1 MKTTTINHINT
12 EDPTIV
18 LCDDGTGPSHPLSN
32 IDLRYLQMDDD
43 PHTLS
48 EAETIAKYAPET
60 NFAEMFAKAFDPN
73 TPADPNTNITK
84 LSESASIIN
93 LKDFIGPKGDK
104 GDKGDPG
111 PRGPKGDRGPA
122 GEAGSSGEAGPKG
135 DRGPIGPKGPKGDR
149 GPKGEEGAQ
158 GPRGPKGEK
167 GDVGPIGPKGQDG
180 RDGLPGP
187 KGEQGPKGDRGDIG
201 PRGLPGQGGGVGP
214 QGPIGPEGPQGP
226 QGFPGERGPMGPKGE
241 PGPKGEKGDTGDT
254 GPEGPQGPPG
264 GFGEPGPQGDPGPI
278 GPMGPQGMQG
288 LPGPQGER
296 GPAGPAGPAGPMGP
310 MGPMG
315 PQGLKGDPGDAGTGD
330 IKLERKVQVYKV
342 AHGLKYVEDTFTG
355 CGLLYGTAIVSGNA
369 VIPLPKAVYAGNQ
382 MISGIS
388 DKGAIGTFA
397 LVGGD
402 KVTKL
407 GLALLLP
414 GSEPEVK
421 VTEEDLKAF
430 EDLNDSDEAVA
441 DPAPEEKVDNN
452 ATGKY
457 SLFINFPVIAA

>member
-1 MKTTTINHINT
+1 MKTTTINR
-12 EDPTIV
+12 ECEEPTIV
-18 LCDDGTGPSHPLSN
+18 LCDDGTGPSHPLSD
-32 IDLRYLQMDDD
+32 IDLRYLQMNDD
-43 PHTLS
+43 PCALS

-73 TPADPNTNITK
+73 TPVDPDTNITK

-104 GDKGDPG
+104 GDKGDQG
-111 PRGPKGDRGPA
+111 PRGPKGEGGSQGPA
-122 GEAGSSGEAGPKG
+122 GTSGEEGPKG
-135 DRGPIGPKGPKGDR
+135 ERGSQGPAGPKGDR

-158 GPRGPKGEK
+158 GPRGPQGET
-167 GDVGPIGPKGQDG
+167 GPAGPIGPKGQDG

-187 KGEQGPKGDRGDIG
+187 AGPQGPKGDGGDVG

-214 QGPIGPEGPQGP
+214 QGPEGPEGPAGP

-241 PGPKGEKGDTGDT
+241 PGPKGDKGDKGDP
-254 GPEGPQGPPG
+254 GPEGSQGPPG
-264 GFGEPGPQGDPGPI
+264 GFGEPGPQGDSGPV

-288 LPGPQGER
+288 LPGPQGGR
-296 GPAGPAGPAGPMGP
+296 GPAGPAGPAGPIGP
-310 MGPMG
+310 MGPQGM
-315 PQGLKGDPGDAGTGD
+315 QGLKGDPGDAGTGD
-330 IKLERKVQVYKV
+330 IKIERKVQVYKI

-414 GSEPEVK
+414 GSEPEVAAS
-421 VTEEDLKAF
+421 EEDLAAY
-430 EDLNDSDEAVA
+430 EDAEEEEATG
-441 DPAPEEKVDNN
+441 DPVPTEEVENN

>member
-1 MKTTTINHINT
+1 MKTTTINRTN
-12 EDPTIV
+12 EEPTIV

-43 PHTLS
+43 PCTLS

-60 NFAEMFAKAFDPN
+60 NFAEMFAKVFDPN
-73 TPADPNTNITK
+73 TPADPKITK
-84 LSESASIIN
+84 VSESASIIN
-93 LKDFIGPKGDK
+93 LKDFIGPKGEKGDTGDMGPRGPK

-111 PRGPKGDRGPA
+111 SA
-122 GEAGSSGEAGPKG
+122 GTAGLAGPKG
-135 DRGPIGPKGPKGDR
+135 ERGSQGPAGPKGDR

-167 GDVGPIGPKGQDG
+167 GEPGPIGPKGQDG
-180 RDGLPGP
+180 IDGLQGP
-187 KGEQGPKGDRGDIG
+187 KGDKGPKGDRGDIG

-214 QGPIGPEGPQGP
+214 QGPIGPKGDQGP

-241 PGPKGEKGDTGDT
+241 TGSQGPKGDKGETGSQ
-254 GPEGPQGPPG
+254 GLQGPPG
-264 GFGEPGPQGDPGPI
+264 GFGEPGPQGDPGPM

-288 LPGPQGER
+288 LPGPQGPA
-296 GPAGPAGPAGPMGP
+296 GPKGPAGPAGPMGP
-310 MGPMG
+310 MGPQG
-315 PQGLKGDPGDAGTGD
+315 IQGLKGDPGDAGTGD
-330 IKLERKVQVYKV
+330 IKIERKVQVYKV

-397 LVGGD
+397 LIGGD

-407 GLALLLP
+407 GLAMLIP
-414 GSEPEVK
+414 GSEPEAK
-421 VTEEDLKAF
+421 VSEEDLKAF
-430 EDLNDSDEAVA
+430 EGEEGVEGEEEVV
-441 DPAPEEKVDNN
+441 DPAPTEDVENN